1 MSRARKETKA
11 CFHQRR
17 LMQVVLIPR
26 APGSSQKSATS
37 ATEKEG
43 DKQECKAHNSYFFLL
58 KFTYFVTIQT
68 PYIKLA
74 SCRGRQCYF

>member
-1 MSRARKETKA
+1 
-11 CFHQRR
+11 
-17 LMQVVLIPR
+17 MQVVLIPR

-58 KFTYFVTIQT
+58 KLPILSQY
-68 PYIKLA
+68 KLHI
-74 SCRGRQCYF
+74 